1 MTFDE
6 INKDLDEKL
15 KQFQCNHCGN
25 CYKGLPCPQDDKL
38 FKFWKEYYE
47 SNAAIQEL
55 YNRPILAWS
64 ICGESQ
70 TTDKT

>member
-1 MTFDE
+1 MTFNDVYKSADE

-25 CYKGLPCPQDDKL
+25 CSKGLPCPQDDKL

-47 SNAAIQEL
+47 SKGI
-55 YNRPILAWS
+55 
-64 ICGESQ
+64 
-70 TTDKT
+70 

>member
-25 CYKGLPCPQDDKL
+25 CFKGLPCPQDAKL

-47 SNAAIQEL
+47 SKGIT
-55 YNRPILAWS
+55 R
-64 ICGESQ
+64 
-70 TTDKT
+70 

>member
-1 MTFDE
+1 MTFNDVYKSADE

-25 CYKGLPCPQDDKL
+25 CFKGLPCPQDDKL

-47 SNAAIQEL
+47 SKGIT
-55 YNRPILAWS
+55 R
-64 ICGESQ
+64 
-70 TTDKT
+70 

>member
-6 INKDLDEKL
+6 INKDLEEKL

-25 CYKGLPCPQDDKL
+25 CSKGLPCPQDDKL

-47 SNAAIQEL
+47 SKGIT
-55 YNRPILAWS
+55 R
-64 ICGESQ
+64 
-70 TTDKT
+70 

>member
-6 INKDLDEKL
+6 MNKDLEEKL

-25 CYKGLPCPQDDKL
+25 CSKGLSCPQDDKL

-55 YNRPILAWS
+55 YNRPILPWS
-64 ICGESQ
+64 VCGKDSNNQ
-70 TTDKT
+70 LR

>member
-25 CYKGLPCPQDDKL
+25 CYKGLPCPQDEKL
-38 FKFWKEYYE
+38 FKFWNEYY
-47 SNAAIQEL
+47 SSKQEIDEPL
-55 YNRPILAWS
+55 TMVRRKFPDL
-64 ICGESQ
+64 
-70 TTDKT
+70 